1 MNKIFWFRAMGILMF
16 LAMIA
21 VFSVIAMLLWN
32 ALMPEIFGLSAL
44 SYWQAAGLL
53 VLARILFG
61 GLGLGHWGARGG
73 HGFHHY
79 HGNALREKWLNMSD
93 EERKEFLRSNW
104 KHRKF
109 SHFHGFFD
117 EQPGESKGGENE
129 HS

>member
-32 ALMPEIFGLSAL
+32 ALMPGLFGLSAL

-61 GLGLGHWGARGG
+61 GLGLGHWGHG
-73 HGFHHY
+73 GFHHY

-104 KHRKF
+104 KRR
-109 SHFHGFFD
+109 SN
-117 EQPGESKGGENE
+117 EGGENE

>member
-1 MNKIFWFRAMGILMF
+1 MNKILNKIFWFRVMGIVMF

-32 ALMPEIFGLSAL
+32 ALMPEIFGFSAL

-61 GLGLGHWGARGG
+61 GLGSGHWGSFERHG
-73 HGFHHY
+73 GFH
-79 HGNALREKWLNMSD
+79 HGNALREKWLNMTD
-93 EERKEFLRSNW
+93 EERKEFLHSNW
-104 KHRKF
+104 KRR
-109 SHFHGFFD
+109 SS
-117 EQPGESKGGENE
+117 EGGGNE

>member
-1 MNKIFWFRAMGILMF
+1 MNKIFWFRAVGILMF

-21 VFSVIAMLLWN
+21 AFSVIAMLLWN
-32 ALMPEIFGLSAL
+32 ALMPEIFGLAAL

-73 HGFHHY
+73 HGFHH
-79 HGNALREKWLNMSD
+79 GNALREKWLNMSD

-109 SHFHGFFD
+109 SHFHDFFD

>member
-21 VFSVIAMLLWN
+21 AFSVIAMLLWN
-32 ALMPEIFGLSAL
+32 ALMPEIFGLAAL

-61 GLGLGHWGARGG
+61 GLGHWGARGG

-104 KHRKF
+104 K
-109 SHFHGFFD
+109 
-117 EQPGESKGGENE
+117 GGENE